1 MAMGAVWVMRAG
13 ATLNPSARR
22 HVLCASM
29 YSVQDSSP
37 LCIMH
42 SSLTLRVSG
51 HAQQIRHFGFASSAG
66 APVLALLSDAAG
78 TESGIATRHFQASQR
93 CSRGASR
100 AAMKRRARG
109 GFTLVRTRFSCDRE
123 SFTSCVD
130 ELRGQHE

>member
-1 MAMGAVWVMRAG
+1 
-13 ATLNPSARR
+13 
-22 HVLCASM
+22 M

-93 CSRGASR
+93 CSRAAAARCELEVVHIVSR
-100 AAMKRRARG
+100 SA
-109 GFTLVRTRFSCDRE
+109 TLL
-123 SFTSCVD
+123 
-130 ELRGQHE
+130 LRHIHIVC